1 MKHPRKTVG
10 LVAAVVAVA
19 ITAWLVVPL
28 AISTAAPRSTSGP
41 TGTHTHRFTDVPVTG
56 ATASGGRRFVG
67 SLDISRFAVSK
78 GTIKAVGTLDGK
90 VLSST
95 GKVVGTILDKKVKV
109 PVLNIDGTSPGTQA
123 SKICRILHLV
133 LGPIHL
139 NLLGLHIDTNRIVID
154 ITAHRGPGNLLGNLL
169 CAIAHL
175 LDNPP
180 APKGPTANILTA
192 VAKFTSGM
200 RQLS

>member
-1 MKHPRKTVG
+1 
-10 LVAAVVAVA
+10 VAAVVAVA

-28 AISTAAPRSTSGP
+28 AISTAAPRSTSSL
-41 TGTHTHRFTDVPVTG
+41 TATHTGRFTDIPVKGIT
-56 ATASGGRRFVG
+56 SGGDRLVG
-67 SLDISRFAVSK
+67 SLDISRFGVFK
-78 GTIKAVGTLDGK
+78 GNMKALGRLDGK
-90 VLSST
+90 VKNSA
-95 GKVVGTILDKKVKV
+95 GKVIGGVLNKKVRL
-109 PVLNIDGTSPGTQA
+109 PVLSIDGTSPGTLA
-123 SKICRILHLV
+123 KNKICRILHLK

-139 NLLGLHIDTNRIVID
+139 NLLGLHIDTNTIIIN